1 MTPTRST
8 GSAVRLGFRS
18 SVRSITP
25 IAAAVA
31 AVLGASA
38 LCPVLAQED
47 SDTAQQVQSLKTQ
60 VERLQ
65 RELDKLE
72 AKQAASS
79 TAPNAPQPKQTPVAA
94 SHAAEPPHSQQTA
107 LPAGEA
113 QQLPH
118 AQPIAL
124 AASAEDSQQT
134 STAPGGYGAATPAGP
149 GIQTGPLL
157 ITFGGFTELALI
169 DRDHDEVADVGSVPF
184 SSLPFPTAE
193 SYTVSEFRE
202 SARQSRF
209 SMLTQADP
217 WNGAR
222 AELYLESDFLG
233 AAVTANSRES
243 NSYNLRM
250 RNFYARF
257 MLDSGFQILA
267 GQNWSLATLYKKGLD
282 ARQEDVPLTI
292 DAQYVA
298 GFNWTRNPQLRF
310 VQKFS
315 DAFSL
320 GFSVESPQMV
330 PNTTNNVSC
339 PSTAAGCA
347 YPTNTYYEPGAS
359 GNPTQPSVSSSGL
372 LNSTTDYSIDPAPDL
387 ILKAALD
394 PGFGHYEIYD
404 LQRWF
409 RSEVGTNTNTVSA
422 NSVGA
427 GAILPVVPDLFS
439 FQASGLVGKGVGRY
453 GSAQLPDT
461 TLEPNG
467 TLSAIKG
474 YQVLLGGFLTP
485 VPSLQLYAYAGR
497 ERETA
502 DYFDELVAGSSS
514 PTTLYGYG
522 IGSPLYNN
530 SGCYVLGG
538 KCVANPQSVDEVTG
552 GFWWKYYQGQLGN
565 LQLGLQFAY
574 NQVTAFS
581 ADKGGAPSTNVFET
595 EVSFRY
601 YPYQK

>member
-1 MTPTRST
+1 MRTSRSISSDVLT
-8 GSAVRLGFRS
+8 GFRS
-18 SVRSITP
+18 GVRPVSIAT
-25 IAAAVA
+25 AVA
-31 AVLGASA
+31 AVLGMTAASA
-38 LCPVLAQED
+38 ALAQDD
-47 SDTAQQVQSLKTQ
+47 SSTAQQVQALKQQ
-60 VERLQ
+60 VDELQ
-65 RELDKLE
+65 RRLDALQGTPAPKS
-72 AKQAASS
+72 KPAS
-79 TAPNAPQPKQTPVAA
+79 APQPKQTAAAA
-94 SHAAEPPHSQQTA
+94 SHTTERPQAQQTA
-107 LPAGEA
+107 VASGEA
-113 QQLPH
+113 PPH
-118 AQPIAL
+118 VQPIAL
-124 AASAEDSQQT
+124 ASSADYSQAGT
-134 STAPGGYGAATPAGP
+134 EPGGYGAASSTGP
-149 GIQTGPLL
+149 GIQAGPLL

-169 DRDHDEVADVGSVPF
+169 DRDHSEVADVGSVPF
-184 SSLPFPTAE
+184 ASIPFPTAE
-193 SYTVSEFRE
+193 NYTVSEFRE

-209 SMLTQADP
+209 SMLTEAAP

-222 AELYLESDFLG
+222 AELYLETDFLG

-243 NSYNLRM
+243 NSYNLRV

-310 VQKFS
+310 VQKFN

-330 PNTTNNVSC
+330 PNATNNVSC

-347 YPTNTYYEPGAS
+347 YPDNTYYEPGAS
-359 GNPTQPSVSSSGL
+359 GEPTQPSVSSSGL

-394 PGFGHYEIYD
+394 PGYGHYEVYG

-409 RSEVGTNTNTVSA
+409 RSEVGTNTDTVTGS
-422 NSVGA
+422 SVGA
-427 GAILPVVPDLFS
+427 GAILPIVGDVFGI
-439 FQASGLVGKGVGRY
+439 QASGLVGKGIGRY

-467 TLSAIKG
+467 TLSPIKG
-474 YQVLLGGFLTP
+474 YQLLFGAFLKP
-485 VPSLQLYAYAGR
+485 VPSLQIYAYAGR
-497 ERETA
+497 EQETA
-502 DYFDELVAGSSS
+502 DYIDQLVAGSSS

-530 SGCYVLGG
+530 SGCYMLGG
-538 KCVANPQSVDEVTG
+538 KCVASPQTVEEVTG
-552 GFWWKYYQGQLGN
+552 GLWWKYYSGQLGN

-574 NQVTAFS
+574 NQVNAFY
-581 ADKGGAPSTNVFET
+581 AYKGAAPTTNVFET